1 MMNDPL
7 LRRVVDGHLAVK
19 VARRF
24 MAAGLNEEKMK
35 ALLLKLRKGADS
47 SVSMKALI
55 EALNYLGG
63 WKVEQVVG
71 LVQMHGYQGKPDAPE
86 SEAED
91 DPDHVQRLWE
101 KAKADEVQNIPKG
114 PKHGQRYTMDVTEP
128 TSEGYASYGGKQLS
142 GFKYLCWTGWNGI
155 RFTSPEG
162 KVFELLPSKFDVKDN
177 RYPNPMKMPIWD
189 VKPWLRK
196 ETKFLEQV
204 SNNLGMPTYE
214 DERREKTA
222 PRTRLN
228 TGTCPCCFRN
238 IKLKARSG
246 NQHPIIVLHGYQRPG
261 WGSIQG
267 SCIGVDF
274 PPFELSPEGTK
285 HLVKMLEQTV
295 DNQESYLRRLKNGE
309 VTEINELKG
318 KTLVKKSL
326 VELGEEK
333 WKEII
338 DRKIDETEGMIHALN
353 SDIKMLSKL
362 IADWKEQPLPF
373 EGEKAKPPP
382 AFLR

>member
-1 MMNDPL
+1 MTIED
-7 LRRVVDGHLAVK
+7 R

-24 MAAGLNEEKMK
+24 KAALTEEKMK

-47 SVSMKALI
+47 SVSMKQLI

-63 WKVEQVVG
+63 WKVEQAVG
-71 LVQMHGYQGKPDAPE
+71 LVQMHGYLGAEKDKPSFEVEENA
-86 SEAED
+86 
-91 DPDHVQRLWE
+91 DHVQRLYE
-101 KAKADEVQNIPKG
+101 QIKKDEVRSFPSNPK
-114 PKHGQRYTMDVTEP
+114 PGQRYTMEVTEP
-128 TSEGYASYGGKQLS
+128 APFGKGWKDEERT
-142 GFKYLCWTGWNGI
+142 GFYYKEWRGAACI

-162 KVFELLPSKFDVKDN
+162 KVFEALPNKFDLA
-177 RYPNPMKMPIWD
+177 RYANPMKMPIWD
-189 VKPWLRK
+189 VKKWLRG

-222 PRTRLN
+222 PRTRDN

-246 NQHPIIVLHGYQRPG
+246 NKHPIMVLHGYQRPG
-261 WGSIQG
+261 WGSVHGQ
-267 SCIGVDF
+267 CIGVDF

-285 HLVKMLEQTV
+285 HLVKMLHQ
-295 DNQESYLRRLKNGE
+295 
-309 VTEINELKG
+309 
-318 KTLVKKSL
+318 SL
-326 VELGEEK
+326 DGEEK
-333 WKEII
+333 WLHRLKSGDVTQLTVQRGAFGKPETLTP
-338 DRKIDETEGMIHALN
+338 ETEGPRKWAELIKSRISQSESMVRALK
-353 SDIKMLSKL
+353 SDISKL
-362 IADWKEQPLPF
+362 EQLISSWKEQPLPT